1 MDNDR
6 NSSLYIT
13 RGHLNGFS
21 LAGVTCGPAL
31 YCYRICVMHVLV
43 TISLTD
49 LSNTCISSYY
59 PISHQNDLTRV
70 QISNKRNEWS
80 ILFTSSELVA
90 SSCKSRGI
98 CFFLPWPSPKS
109 YYTFT
114 FTLSCFVVNNAE
126 TPSGNLIVQS
136 MFTTLPHNNLV
147 MRTKQDIIRRF
158 G

>member
-6 NSSLYIT
+6 NSSLCIT

-59 PISHQNDLTRV
+59 PISHQNDSTRV

-80 ILFTSSELVA
+80 ILFTSSELFA

-98 CFFLPWPSPKS
+98 FFSCRGRAQEAI
-109 YYTFT
+109 
-114 FTLSCFVVNNAE
+114 TLSFSRFLALW
-126 TPSGNLIVQS
+126 LIMQKLQVAISLYNQCLQL
-136 MFTTLPHNNLV
+136 F
-147 MRTKQDIIRRF
+147 RIIT
-158 G
+158 